1 MSTSP
6 SSQLADPARRRT
18 LQAGLAAGAAGLA
31 ASTQMTTEVQAKD
44 LPRPPQVTPF
54 AVRLPVY
61 QAKLPVSAP
70 LNPYPSEMACSGEA
84 GRVPHQHWADF
95 PPQKYYE
102 INMRAAQHSFHPELP
117 NQTIW
122 GYDGMFP
129 GPTFVERYGTP
140 IITRI
145 RNSLPA
151 DAQGHGSPDIST
163 HLHNLHCASESDG
176 FPGDYYSATR
186 YGPTGTSPGAFRD
199 HHYPNCYAGYDDPRY
214 HATNGDPREA
224 LGTLWYHDHRLHY
237 TAGNV
242 YRGMAG
248 FYLLFDHI
256 DSGNENDPSPTALRL
271 PSGVG
276 KYDIPIMFNDPR
288 VDSSGYVIFDQFE
301 NDGHLGNVYCANGK
315 VQPYLKVERRK
326 YRFRFLC
333 ASISRLWEFYLTN
346 GAGVNQTFTHIANDG
361 NLLPNPLLNQRK
373 LALAPA
379 ERGDIVIDF
388 SKYPLGTQLYVVNRL
403 IQIDG
408 RGPEGPLVNIR
419 DAAGMLVAP
428 GVQVLRF
435 DVDSEPPVPDA
446 SRVPSVLRPLPPIN
460 LAEVVRERTWVFDR
474 ENNIWTVNGRIFD
487 VDNPAAR
494 IKVGS
499 TEIWRIQA
507 KGNWHH
513 PVHIHMEEGRI
524 LSRNGRIPDP
534 HERGRKDVYVL
545 KPGDEV
551 RVFLRFRDYKG
562 KFVMHCHNLTH
573 EDHDMMIRFD
583 VET

>member
-1 MSTSP
+1 MSTSL
-6 SSQLADPARRRT
+6 SSQPADPARRRT
-18 LQAGLAAGAAGLA
+18 LKTGLAASAAGLA
-31 ASTQMTTEVQAKD
+31 ASTQVSTAVHAKD
-44 LPRPPQVTPF
+44 LPRAPQTTPF

-61 QAKLPVSAP
+61 QAKQPVSAP
-70 LNPYPSEMACSGEA
+70 LYPEPGEWPCTGEA
-84 GRVPHQHWADF
+84 GRVPHQHWGDF
-95 PPQKYYE
+95 PVQKFYE
-102 INMRAAQHSFHPELP
+102 INVRAAQHSFHPELP

-122 GYDGMFP
+122 GYDGIFP

-145 RNSLPA
+145 RNSLPG

-176 FPGDYYSATR
+176 FPGDYYSLTR
-186 YGPTGTSPGAFRD
+186 YGPTGSAPGAFRD
-199 HHYPNCYAGYDDPRY
+199 HHYPNCYAGYDDSRY

-256 DSGNENDPSPTALRL
+256 DSGNENDTSTTALRL

-288 VDSSGYVIFDQFE
+288 VDSSGYVVFDQFE

-333 ASISRLWEFYLTN
+333 ASISRLWEFYITDRN
-346 GAGVNQTFTHIANDG
+346 GVNQAFTHIANDG
-361 NLLPNPLLNQRK
+361 NLLPNPLLNQRR

-379 ERGDIVIDF
+379 ERGDIVVDF
-388 SKYPLGTQLYVVNRL
+388 SRYPLGTQLYVVNRL

-419 DAAGMLVAP
+419 GADGMLVAP

-435 DVDSEPPVPDA
+435 DVDSEPPVPDV

-460 LAEVVRERTWVFDR
+460 LSEVVRERIWEFDR
-474 ENNIWTVNGRIFD
+474 ENNIWTVNGKIFD

-499 TEIWRIQA
+499 TEIWRLRA
-507 KGNWHH
+507 KGSWHH

-545 KPGDEV
+545 RPGEEV